1 MEGVELFFMTYNAVA
16 EALYYQGKSSDKD
29 IFELMLQLVY
39 LELMGFFR
47 LHIIGVAGTRKIVA
61 GIYDFSRI
69 CLTDR
74 ITSSGYILDFVPLNE
89 IYF

>member
-39 LELMGFFR
+39 LDRRGCFR
-47 LHIIGVAGTRKIVA
+47 LHIIWVASIRQIA
-61 GIYDFSRI
+61 SGIDGFSR
-69 CLTDR
+69 
-74 ITSSGYILDFVPLNE
+74 G
-89 IYF
+89 